1 MSGRHQLDLEQ
12 SELCETQPT
21 FFKFRFDAL
30 PVTYAAAR
38 TQQAA
43 EKPQTGEFM
52 PKAMNCRYRCPAA
65 MADFSTARQ
74 KVCVMLARKSF
85 RSR

>member
-21 FFKFRFDAL
+21 FFKFRFDAF
-30 PVTYAAAR
+30 PVTYAAER

-43 EKPQTGEFM
+43 EKPQTGEFK
-52 PKAMNCRYRCPAA
+52 PKAMNYTYRCPAA
-65 MADFSTARQ
+65 MADFLAARH
-74 KVCVMLARKSF
+74 KVCAILARK
-85 RSR
+85 